1 MADKPK
7 PKKRAKN
14 SKRRTIGRIKAA
26 QGRRLYVIGECKTF
40 REVAETL
47 GVSPSMVGATAA
59 EEGWT
64 RLRLE
69 HAEEIARSAIQNSRR
84 EQTQSIVRTTRL
96 MWKAAEGGAKK
107 ISKRIESG
115 ELNLRPS
122 ELESIIRSALA
133 LSGAPVA
140 DSRDHDELDQL
151 SLREILEKTAAQIE
165 SGLGAK

>member
-1 MADKPK
+1 
-7 PKKRAKN
+7 
-14 SKRRTIGRIKAA
+14 
-26 QGRRLYVIGECKTF
+26 
-40 REVAETL
+40 
-47 GVSPSMVGATAA
+47 
-59 EEGWT
+59 
-64 RLRLE
+64 
-69 HAEEIARSAIQNSRR
+69 
-84 EQTQSIVRTTRL
+84 

-140 DSRDHDELDQL
+140 DSRDHDELDKL